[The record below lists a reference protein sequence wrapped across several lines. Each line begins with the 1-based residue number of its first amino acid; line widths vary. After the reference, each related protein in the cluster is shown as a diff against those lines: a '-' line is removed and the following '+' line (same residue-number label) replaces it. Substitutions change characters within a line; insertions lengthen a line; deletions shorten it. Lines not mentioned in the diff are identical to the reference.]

1 MTASG
6 LVLLA
11 GFALGLT
18 LAVPPGPMNGLIA
31 AQTARGGLSAGILT
45 GAGAMT
51 ADLILGGL
59 VLGLGAAAVLAPY
72 SREIDLVGAAVLVLF
87 AIRLFRR
94 RQQRL
99 TTSAGRGR
107 AYLAGLALGI
117 GNPFQI
123 LWWLTAGLALVG
135 SGGALLLVG
144 LFAAIALWIVT
155 FPLGLNGVLRRHPRA
170 GEGLA
175 MASALLLGAFA
186 VLLLYLALA

>member
-1 MTASG
+1 MTAG
-6 LVLLA
+6 AEVFFA

-31 AQTARGGLSAGILT
+31 AQTARGGLPAGILT

-59 VLGLGAAAVLAPY
+59 VLGVGAAAVLSPY
-72 SREIDLVGAAVLVLF
+72 SREIDLVGEAVLILC
-87 AIRLFRR
+87 AILLFRR
-94 RQQRL
+94 RRQVAAAPAR
-99 TTSAGRGR
+99 RGR

-135 SGGALLLVG
+135 SGGALLLGG
-144 LFAAIALWIVT
+144 LFTAIALWILA
-155 FPLGLNGVLRRHPRA
+155 FPLGLSGILRRHPRA

-175 MASALLLGAFA
+175 LASALLLGAFA
-186 VLLLYLALA
+186 LVLLYLALA